1 MRIRIFRFFVLFLFF
16 GLPVAG
22 FAQKTYQPGYLIDG
36 NGKRE
41 AVQILNKDWRYNPTE
56 IQVRRTAD
64 QDPITVPT
72 EALREFGIDG
82 KARYINRHVAIEK
95 SSVSRT
101 TRNTTRP
108 VQEVERVLLRVEV
121 EGEASLYS
129 YRAPRVTK
137 YFLTQ
142 DGGQINQLMY
152 TVHRAADGGLVETRT
167 FVRQLQRLLTCDDSF
182 SVGTDLNYKLAALTD
197 VIMAYNTC
205 ASGGEQIVYG
215 NETSKGKSFYLT
227 LQPGFYYT
235 DYKLISAG
243 NNERILDSE
252 NRLAL
257 RIGVAAEYVLP
268 YGANTFSVLFQPS
281 YYRFSAPAMLPEP
294 SESESESE
302 YLMEYAAFDL
312 PVAFRAYHFL
322 QRDIKV
328 FASGGVG
335 VIIPFGELYENGN
348 EVYKMKGMLA
358 THLEVGVRYRE
369 RYNLA
374 IGYESQ
380 GNSLLSEAVRTR
392 TSGLR
397 ITTGYT
403 LQ

>member
-1 MRIRIFRFFVLFLFF
+1 MRIRFTRFLVSFLIF
-16 GLPVAG
+16 GLPVAI
-22 FAQKTYQPGYLIDG
+22 FAQKTYEPGYLIDG

-41 AVQILNKDWRYNPTE
+41 AVQILNKDWRYNPAE

-64 QDPITVPT
+64 QEHITVPT

-108 VQEVERVLLRVEV
+108 VQKVERVLLRVEV
-121 EGEASLYS
+121 EGNASLYS

-137 YFLTQ
+137 YFLTLD
-142 DGGQINQLMY
+142 DGQFTQLIY
-152 TVHRAADGGLVETRT
+152 TVHRAADGSLAETRT
-167 FVRQLQRLLTCDDSF
+167 FVRQFQRLLTCDGSF
-182 SVGTDLNYKLAALTD
+182 SVGTDLEYKLAALKD
-197 VIMAYNTC
+197 VVTAYNAC
-205 ASGGEQIVYG
+205 ASGGAQTVYG
-215 NETSKGKSFYLT
+215 TETSTGKSFHFT

-235 DYKLISAG
+235 DYKLISTG

-257 RIGVAAEYVLP
+257 RLGIAAEYVLP
-268 YGANTFSVLFQPS
+268 YGANTFSVLFRPS
-281 YYRFSAPAMLPEP
+281 YYRFSAPAALPEP
-294 SESESESE
+294 SESE
-302 YLMEYAAFDL
+302 YRMEYAAFDL
-312 PVAFRAYHFL
+312 PVALRAYHFL
-322 QRDIKV
+322 QKDVKV
-328 FASGGVG
+328 FATGGVG
-335 VIIPFGELYENGN
+335 VIVPFGELYENGN

-358 THLEVGVRYRE
+358 TNIEVGVRYRGQ
-369 RYNLA
+369 YNLA
-374 IGYESQ
+374 IGYEAQ
-380 GNSLLSEAVRTR
+380 GNSLLSETLRIR

-403 LQ
+403 LP